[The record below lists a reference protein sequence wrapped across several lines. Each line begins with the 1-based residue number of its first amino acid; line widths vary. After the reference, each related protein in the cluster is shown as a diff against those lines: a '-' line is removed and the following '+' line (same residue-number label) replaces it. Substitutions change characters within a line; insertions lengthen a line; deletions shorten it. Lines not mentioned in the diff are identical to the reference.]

1 MKIGYLTSDID
12 PKTGWGR
19 YASELI
25 FGIKNLGH
33 EVVILKER
41 DDRQEGLPVLKKGRK
56 LLLSALKIRKFLAD
70 CQIIHALDG
79 YPFGLIAAISNLK
92 LKKKLVITGVGTY
105 AVAPLYNF
113 LTAPLLKW
121 AYKQA
126 NQVAAISNFTRS
138 QILNKAKVRQIQ
150 VINPGFDFKKF
161 YRPRLT
167 ASQEFILSVGALKE
181 RKGYHIS
188 IPAFAMAKKQ
198 LPHLKYYIVGNQK
211 DTGYFSSLKRIAKEH
226 QVANDVIFL
235 NDISDEELAHW
246 YASAKLFILTSIN
259 FDHHFEGYGLVFLEA
274 AASGLPVVGTLNNGI
289 GDVVQDN
296 LNGFLVPQNDIQ
308 ATARALI
315 KILTNR
321 ELSSQF
327 SQASYRW
334 AKQNDSTQAIFAY
347 LSLYERLVENN

>member
-246 YASAKLFILTSIN
+246 YASAKLFILTSVN
-259 FDHHFEGYGLVFLEA
+259 ENHHFEGFGIVFLEA
-274 AASGLPVVGTLNNGI
+274 AAAGLPAIGTLNNGI
-289 GDVVQDN
+289 EDAVKDN
-296 LNGFLVPQNDIQ
+296 FNGILVPQNDINE
-308 ATARALI
+308 TAKAI
-315 KILTNR
+315 VDILKDEKLRKEMSLN
-321 ELSSQF
+321 SI
-327 SQASYRW
+327 AW
-334 AKQNDSTQAIFAY
+334 AKGHDWEKVVLNYTNIYNQNKT
-347 LSLYERLVENN
+347 